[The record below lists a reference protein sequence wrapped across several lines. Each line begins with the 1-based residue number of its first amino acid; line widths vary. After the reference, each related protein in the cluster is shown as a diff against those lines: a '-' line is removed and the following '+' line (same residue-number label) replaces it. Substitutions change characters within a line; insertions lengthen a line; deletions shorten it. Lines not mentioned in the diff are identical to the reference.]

1 MEVKKVGIIG
11 AGVMG
16 MGIAQK
22 MICYDKE
29 VILVDNDASV
39 VNSVKNRIQRN
50 MMIARIT
57 NKDNTDIAHA
67 LSLLSVTDDYSALS
81 GCDHIIENIPENEDM
96 KYEVYRKLSD
106 IVSENCICMA
116 NTSCISITKIAKWLG
131 NSQNVIGVH
140 FMNPVPLQKF
150 AEVIK
155 GNFTSDDTIE
165 KVKSFLKE
173 MDDEIK
179 NSMTAVFEQVAV
191 KNDEDKKA
199 VFEALDN
206 LWQKGSIY
214 IELAEVAKSTGI
226 TLATLRS
233 LDNETQQTIVYEF
246 MMDSSQTA
254 RFYDLVNKAL
264 AVADLD
270 KVAKLI
276 GTPVRELRTLPRR
289 IQENICGAYT
299 MEFDKDSTNA
309 ELIDNIR
316 EMIAP

>member
-173 MDDEIK
+173 IEIDCTVI
-179 NSMTAVFEQVAV
+179 NDSVGFVSNRLSHLFMNEAINLVMEGVATPEQIDQIFTEGFHHSMGPLHT
-191 KNDEDKKA
+191 
-199 VFEALDN
+199 
-206 LWQKGSIY
+206 
-214 IELAEVAKSTGI
+214 
-226 TLATLRS
+226 
-233 LDNETQQTIVYEF
+233 
-246 MMDSSQTA
+246 
-254 RFYDLVNKAL
+254 
-264 AVADLD
+264 ADL
-270 KVAKLI
+270 I
-276 GTPVRELRTLPRR
+276 GLDTVMYSLNVLYQNYQDPKYRCSPLLRK
-289 IQENICGAYT
+289 
-299 MEFDKDSTNA
+299 MVDSG
-309 ELIDNIR
+309 LLGR
-316 EMIAP
+316 KSGKGFF

>member
-173 MDDEIK
+173 IEIDCTVI
-179 NSMTAVFEQVAV
+179 NDSVGFVSNRLSHLFMNEAINLVMEGVATPEQIDQIFTEGFHHSMGPLHT
-191 KNDEDKKA
+191 
-199 VFEALDN
+199 
-206 LWQKGSIY
+206 
-214 IELAEVAKSTGI
+214 
-226 TLATLRS
+226 
-233 LDNETQQTIVYEF
+233 
-246 MMDSSQTA
+246 
-254 RFYDLVNKAL
+254 
-264 AVADLD
+264 ADL
-270 KVAKLI
+270 I
-276 GTPVRELRTLPRR
+276 GLDTVMYSLNVLYQNYQDPKYRCSPLLRK
-289 IQENICGAYT
+289 
-299 MEFDKDSTNA
+299 MVDSGLLGRKSGKGFF
-309 ELIDNIR
+309 EYY
-316 EMIAP
+316 

>member
-116 NTSCISITKIAKWLG
+116 NTSCISITKIAKWLS

-173 MDDEIK
+173 IEIDCTVI
-179 NSMTAVFEQVAV
+179 NDSVGFVSNRLSHLFMNEAINLVMEGVATPEQIDQIFTEGFHHSMGPLHT
-191 KNDEDKKA
+191 
-199 VFEALDN
+199 
-206 LWQKGSIY
+206 
-214 IELAEVAKSTGI
+214 
-226 TLATLRS
+226 
-233 LDNETQQTIVYEF
+233 
-246 MMDSSQTA
+246 
-254 RFYDLVNKAL
+254 
-264 AVADLD
+264 ADL
-270 KVAKLI
+270 I
-276 GTPVRELRTLPRR
+276 GLDTVMYSLNVLYQNYQDPKYRCSPLLRK
-289 IQENICGAYT
+289 
-299 MEFDKDSTNA
+299 MVDSGLLGRKSGKGFF
-309 ELIDNIR
+309 EYY
-316 EMIAP
+316 

>member
-173 MDDEIK
+173 IEIDCTVI
-179 NSMTAVFEQVAV
+179 NDSVGFVSNRLSHLFMNEAINLVMEGVATPEQIDQIFTEGFHHSMGPLHT
-191 KNDEDKKA
+191 
-199 VFEALDN
+199 
-206 LWQKGSIY
+206 
-214 IELAEVAKSTGI
+214 
-226 TLATLRS
+226 
-233 LDNETQQTIVYEF
+233 
-246 MMDSSQTA
+246 
-254 RFYDLVNKAL
+254 
-264 AVADLD
+264 ADLIGLD
-270 KVAKLI
+270 TVMYSLNVLYQNYQDPKYRCSPLLRKMVDSGLI
-276 GTPVRELRTLPRR
+276 GRKSGKGFFE
-289 IQENICGAYT
+289 YY
-299 MEFDKDSTNA
+299 
-309 ELIDNIR
+309 
-316 EMIAP
+316 

>member
-173 MDDEIK
+173 IEIDCTVINDSVGFVSNRLSHLFMNEAINLVMEGVATPEQIDQIFTK
-179 NSMTAVFEQVAV
+179 GFHHSMGPLHT
-191 KNDEDKKA
+191 
-199 VFEALDN
+199 
-206 LWQKGSIY
+206 
-214 IELAEVAKSTGI
+214 
-226 TLATLRS
+226 
-233 LDNETQQTIVYEF
+233 
-246 MMDSSQTA
+246 
-254 RFYDLVNKAL
+254 
-264 AVADLD
+264 ADL
-270 KVAKLI
+270 I
-276 GTPVRELRTLPRR
+276 GLDTVMYSLNVLYQNYQDPKYRCSPLLRK
-289 IQENICGAYT
+289 
-299 MEFDKDSTNA
+299 MVDSGLLGRKSGKGFF
-309 ELIDNIR
+309 EYY
-316 EMIAP
+316 

>member
-131 NSQNVIGVH
+131 NSPNVIGVH

-173 MDDEIK
+173 IEIDCTVI
-179 NSMTAVFEQVAV
+179 NDSVGFVSNRLSHLFMNEAINLVMEGVATPEQIDQIFTEGFHHSMGPLHT
-191 KNDEDKKA
+191 
-199 VFEALDN
+199 
-206 LWQKGSIY
+206 
-214 IELAEVAKSTGI
+214 
-226 TLATLRS
+226 
-233 LDNETQQTIVYEF
+233 
-246 MMDSSQTA
+246 
-254 RFYDLVNKAL
+254 
-264 AVADLD
+264 ADL
-270 KVAKLI
+270 I
-276 GTPVRELRTLPRR
+276 GLDTVMYSLNVLYQNYQDPKYRCSPLLRK
-289 IQENICGAYT
+289 
-299 MEFDKDSTNA
+299 MVDSGLLGRKSGKGFF
-309 ELIDNIR
+309 EYY
-316 EMIAP
+316 

>member
-96 KYEVYRKLSD
+96 KYEVYRKLND

-173 MDDEIK
+173 IEIDCTVI
-179 NSMTAVFEQVAV
+179 NDSVGFVSNRLSHLFMNEAINLVMEGVATPEQIDQIFTEGFHHSMGPLHT
-191 KNDEDKKA
+191 
-199 VFEALDN
+199 
-206 LWQKGSIY
+206 
-214 IELAEVAKSTGI
+214 
-226 TLATLRS
+226 
-233 LDNETQQTIVYEF
+233 
-246 MMDSSQTA
+246 
-254 RFYDLVNKAL
+254 
-264 AVADLD
+264 ADL
-270 KVAKLI
+270 I
-276 GTPVRELRTLPRR
+276 GLDTVMYSLNVLYQNYQDPKYRCSPLLRK
-289 IQENICGAYT
+289 
-299 MEFDKDSTNA
+299 MVDSGLLGRKSGKGFF
-309 ELIDNIR
+309 EYY
-316 EMIAP
+316 

>member
-173 MDDEIK
+173 IEIDCTVI
-179 NSMTAVFEQVAV
+179 NDSVGFVSNRLSHLFMNEAINLVMEGVAMPEQIDQIFTEGFHHSMGPLHT
-191 KNDEDKKA
+191 
-199 VFEALDN
+199 
-206 LWQKGSIY
+206 
-214 IELAEVAKSTGI
+214 
-226 TLATLRS
+226 
-233 LDNETQQTIVYEF
+233 
-246 MMDSSQTA
+246 
-254 RFYDLVNKAL
+254 
-264 AVADLD
+264 ADL
-270 KVAKLI
+270 I
-276 GTPVRELRTLPRR
+276 GLDTVMYSLNVLYQNYQDPKYRCSPLLRK
-289 IQENICGAYT
+289 
-299 MEFDKDSTNA
+299 MVDSGLLGRKSGKGFF
-309 ELIDNIR
+309 EYY
-316 EMIAP
+316 

>member
-173 MDDEIK
+173 IEIDCTVI
-179 NSMTAVFEQVAV
+179 NDSVGFVSNRLSHLFMNEAINLVMEGVATPEQIDQIFTEGFHHSMGPLHT
-191 KNDEDKKA
+191 
-199 VFEALDN
+199 
-206 LWQKGSIY
+206 
-214 IELAEVAKSTGI
+214 
-226 TLATLRS
+226 
-233 LDNETQQTIVYEF
+233 
-246 MMDSSQTA
+246 
-254 RFYDLVNKAL
+254 
-264 AVADLD
+264 ADL
-270 KVAKLI
+270 I
-276 GTPVRELRTLPRR
+276 GLDTVMYSLNVLYQNYQDPKYRCSPMLRK
-289 IQENICGAYT
+289 
-299 MEFDKDSTNA
+299 MVDSGLLGRKSGKGFF
-309 ELIDNIR
+309 EYY
-316 EMIAP
+316 

>member
-173 MDDEIK
+173 IEIDCTVI
-179 NSMTAVFEQVAV
+179 NDSVGFVSNRLSHLFMNEAINLFMEGVATPEQIDQIFTEGFHHSMGPLHT
-191 KNDEDKKA
+191 
-199 VFEALDN
+199 
-206 LWQKGSIY
+206 
-214 IELAEVAKSTGI
+214 
-226 TLATLRS
+226 
-233 LDNETQQTIVYEF
+233 
-246 MMDSSQTA
+246 
-254 RFYDLVNKAL
+254 
-264 AVADLD
+264 ADL
-270 KVAKLI
+270 I
-276 GTPVRELRTLPRR
+276 GLDTVMYSLNVLYQNYQDPKYRCSPLLRK
-289 IQENICGAYT
+289 
-299 MEFDKDSTNA
+299 MVDSGLLGRKSGKGFF
-309 ELIDNIR
+309 EYY
-316 EMIAP
+316 